1 MGAIRRKESGRLPA
15 NAEFAIIIG
24 MLGEQGKLPE
34 ETVSQSNQREA
45 SVDQTES
52 SRRPRRRRRRASYSA
67 DSAGVPQ
74 SPGSSVNGQEE
85 ASADQKTFP
94 SESLRTLSGNVTQ
107 TVESGSIQK
116 SAVSNDSGQE
126 EPSADHEASHQRRSR
141 RRRKATPPVAQ
152 DGGTS
157 DATLAPHPE
166 AAPTAPKNVAGDQ
179 PTPSQRRRRQGS
191 GLSVPVA
198 VPVDHYSVP
207 TTHRAFAH
215 SSEDDFARIL
225 NFYGVQWLYEPRSF
239 PLRWVGDRVVEMFT
253 PDFYLSELD
262 LYVELT
268 TMKQSLV
275 TDKNRKL
282 RQLRELYPDIN
293 VKLLYRRDI
302 HRLLAKYGFGPL
314 AESDISGV
322 ERVLFTK
329 PQIDRRIAEMG
340 RAISKDYSGEQLV
353 LLGVLRGVFCF
364 MADLMRQISLPL
376 SVDFMSVSYY
386 GSNNSDDMG
395 AHITKG
401 SDIDIKG
408 RHVLLVE
415 DIVDTGMTLSYF
427 LRYLQG
433 QEPASLKVCA
443 LLDKTVRRLTDVK
456 LNYVGFEAPD
466 EFLVGYGLDYMEKY
480 RNMPFIGILRPGE
493 QPKPSGGGGR
503 RKRSPK

>member
-1 MGAIRRKESGRLPA
+1 
-15 NAEFAIIIG
+15 
-24 MLGEQGKLPE
+24 
-34 ETVSQSNQREA
+34 
-45 SVDQTES
+45 
-52 SRRPRRRRRRASYSA
+52 
-67 DSAGVPQ
+67 
-74 SPGSSVNGQEE
+74 
-85 ASADQKTFP
+85 
-94 SESLRTLSGNVTQ
+94 
-107 TVESGSIQK
+107 
-116 SAVSNDSGQE
+116 
-126 EPSADHEASHQRRSR
+126 
-141 RRRKATPPVAQ
+141 
-152 DGGTS
+152 
-157 DATLAPHPE
+157 
-166 AAPTAPKNVAGDQ
+166 
-179 PTPSQRRRRQGS
+179 
-191 GLSVPVA
+191 
-198 VPVDHYSVP
+198 
-207 TTHRAFAH
+207 
-215 SSEDDFARIL
+215 
-225 NFYGVQWLYEPRSF
+225 
-239 PLRWVGDRVVEMFT
+239 MFT

-314 AESDISGV
+314 AQSDIPGV

-340 RAISKDYSGEQLV
+340 RAISKDYPGEQLV

-364 MADLMRQISLPL
+364 MADLMRQITLPL
-376 SVDFMSVSYY
+376 SVDFMSLSYY
-386 GSNNSDDMG
+386 GSNHGDDPN

-415 DIVDTGMTLSYF
+415 DIVDTGMTLSYL

-456 LNYVGFEAPD
+456 LDYVGFEAPD

-493 QPKPSGGGGR
+493 QPKPIGGGR
-503 RKRSPK
+503 KKRSPK